1 LQLPEALMRLL
12 VALCLFLSLTSAPG
26 LAADIARQP
35 FDNGTGALIS
45 VSGPFEAGDDKALA
59 RALLE
64 TQGTAVVLF
73 KSPGGSL
80 LAGLA
85 MGRAIRLQ
93 GATTVVDDGATCAS
107 ACGLAW
113 LGGVRRMM
121 GAGAK
126 VGFHA
131 AYYVDDQGRSIET
144 GQGNALIGAYLN
156 QLGLSEKAVLYI
168 TQAAPADMTWLTF
181 DDADDLGISVR
192 QVGAAAPARPATAPP
207 RPAAAP
213 APGPTAPPVRQAAPK
228 PAAPP
233 PAAPPAPAG
242 AAGWQIV
249 HHAPAGYMNI
259 RSGPGTQH
267 PVIFTLAPAQPV
279 SLGTCRTADPGG
291 GTGQWCLVSATG
303 KQGWISRI
311 GLEPAGTTAV
321 PERLSGN
328 WQIVQDA
335 PAGYMNVRRGAGTG
349 HEVLFTVAPG
359 VPVGVSRCRVGDA
372 GNAAGI
378 WCEIVTGGRSGWI
391 SRSGLEPEGSAPR
404 AASAPAAA
412 PSGWRV
418 KPGISGGSANVR
430 TGPGTMHAV
439 AFAVPAGTSG
449 LRVERCQ
456 PSDPGGGRFDWCLII
471 WQGRSGWVSQNG
483 IEPGG

>member
-1 LQLPEALMRLL
+1 MRLL
-12 VALCLFLSLTSAPG
+12 AALCLSLSLTALAA

-35 FDNGTGALIS
+35 FDNGNGALIT

-64 TQGTAVVLF
+64 THGTAVVLF
-73 KSPGGSL
+73 ESPGGSL

-93 GATTVVDDGATCAS
+93 GATTVVDEGATCAS

-192 QVGAAAPARPATAPP
+192 QVGAAAPARPA
-207 RPAAAP
+207 
-213 APGPTAPPVRQAAPK
+213 APPVRQAAPNPPAPPARQAAPQ
-228 PAAPP
+228 PAAPT
-233 PAAPPAPAG
+233 APTG
-242 AAGWQIV
+242 NTGWQIV

-267 PVIFTLAPAQPV
+267 PVIFTLPPAQPV
-279 SLGTCRTADPGG
+279 RLSTCRAADPGG
-291 GTGQWCLVSATG
+291 GTSQWCLVSATG
-303 KQGWISRI
+303 KQGWVSRI
-311 GLEPAGTTAV
+311 GLEPEGTTTV
-321 PERLSGN
+321 PETLAGN
-328 WQIVQDA
+328 WQIVRDA
-335 PAGYMNVRRGAGTG
+335 PAGYMNVRRGPGTG
-349 HEVLFTVAPG
+349 HAVLFTVAPG
-359 VPVGVSRCRVGDA
+359 VPVSVSRCRVGCRQRGGHLVRDRVGRAIRLDFPQRA
-372 GNAAGI
+372 GTRRQRPQRGQPTRRSVRLAG
-378 WCEIVTGGRSGWI
+378 ETGNIGRIGQCAHRARHHARGRLCPAGGHI
-391 SRSGLEPEGSAPR
+391 GPEGGTL
-404 AASAPAAA
+404 PAARPRGRA
-412 PSGWRV
+412 VRLVPDHLAGAVGLGVAKRH
-418 KPGISGGSANVR
+418 R
-430 TGPGTMHAV
+430 TGRLTP
-439 AFAVPAGTSG
+439 P
-449 LRVERCQ
+449 
-456 PSDPGGGRFDWCLII
+456 
-471 WQGRSGWVSQNG
+471 
-483 IEPGG
+483 

>member
-1 LQLPEALMRLL
+1 MRLL
-12 VALCLFLSLTSAPG
+12 ATFFLSMILLALPSA
-26 LAADIARQP
+26 AADISRQP
-35 FDNGTGALIS
+35 FDDGSGALIT
-45 VSGPFEAGDDKALA
+45 VEGPFEAGDDKALA

-64 TQGTAVVLF
+64 THGNTVVLF
-73 KSPGGSL
+73 ESPGGSL

-93 GATTVVDDGATCAS
+93 GATTVVDNGGTCAS

-113 LGGVRRMM
+113 LGGIRRMM
-121 GAGAK
+121 GADAQ

-192 QVGAAAPARPATAPP
+192 QVGASAPSRPT
-207 RPAAAP
+207 AP
-213 APGPTAPPVRQAAPK
+213 APRQAA

-233 PAAPPAPAG
+233 PPPAQPKPQPQPAVSP
-242 AAGWQIV
+242 ATPEAGWQIV

-267 PVIFTLAPAQPV
+267 PVIFTLPPSHPV
-279 SLGTCRTADPGG
+279 ILGTCRTADAGA
-291 GTGQWCLVSATG
+291 GTSQWCLITASG
-303 KQGWISRI
+303 RQGWVSRI

-321 PERLSGN
+321 PDRLEGS

-335 PAGYMNVRRGAGTG
+335 PAGYMNVRRGPGTA
-349 HEVLFTVAPG
+349 HAVLFTVAPG
-359 VPVGVSRCRVGDA
+359 VPVGVSTCRIGDA
-372 GNAAGI
+372 GNAAGV

-391 SRSGLEPEGSAPR
+391 SRSGLEPEGHAPK
-404 AASAPAAA
+404 AASAPTTVA
-412 PSGWRV
+412 GWRV

-430 TGPGTMHAV
+430 SGPGTMHAV
-439 AFAVPAGTSG
+439 SFTVPAGASG

-456 PSDPGGGRFDWCLII
+456 PPDPGGGQFDWCLII

-483 IEPGG
+483 IEPAG

>member
-1 LQLPEALMRLL
+1 MRLFA
-12 VALCLFLSLTSAPG
+12 ALCLSLSLAALPSF
-26 LAADIARQP
+26 AADIARQP
-35 FDNGTGALIS
+35 FDNGTGALIT

-64 TQGTAVVLF
+64 THGSAVVLF
-73 KSPGGSL
+73 QSPGGSL

-93 GATTVVDDGATCAS
+93 GATTVVDEGATCAS

-121 GAGAK
+121 GSGAK

-192 QVGAAAPARPATAPP
+192 QVGVSAPVRPA
-207 RPAAAP
+207 
-213 APGPTAPPVRQAAPK
+213 APPVRQAAPQP
-228 PAAPP
+228 PAPPP
-233 PAAPPAPAG
+233 PAAPAPPSAPAG

-267 PVIFTLAPAQPV
+267 PVIFTLPPAQPV

-291 GTGQWCLVSATG
+291 GTGQWCEVAASG

-311 GLEPAGTTAV
+311 GVEPQGTTAV
-321 PERLSGN
+321 PERLSGS

-335 PAGYMNVRRGAGTG
+335 PAGYMNVRRGPGTG
-349 HEVLFTVAPG
+349 HEVLFTLPPG
-359 VPVGVSRCRVGDA
+359 LAVGVSRCRVGDA

-378 WCEIVTGGRSGWI
+378 WCEIVSGGRSGWI

-404 AASAPAAA
+404 AASAPAPAA
-412 PSGWRV
+412 GWRV

-449 LRVERCQ
+449 LKVERCQ
-456 PSDPGGGRFDWCLII
+456 PPDPGGGRFDWCLII

-483 IEPGG
+483 IEQGG